1 MSKDKMGILEYAKRL
16 KELSKELEIA
26 KLPEYIEKLKA
37 QLATNEV
44 DANRY
49 RFLRDADNWGED
61 SGDFNWDMLG
71 DTSGMDFD
79 IVVDERMRMHDE

>member
-1 MSKDKMGILEYAKRL
+1 MQNKLGCQVYSDRIMKLRE
-16 KELSKELEIA
+16 ELEA
-26 KLPEYIEKLKA
+26 KVLSTQK
-37 QLATNEV
+37 
-44 DANRY
+44 DADRY